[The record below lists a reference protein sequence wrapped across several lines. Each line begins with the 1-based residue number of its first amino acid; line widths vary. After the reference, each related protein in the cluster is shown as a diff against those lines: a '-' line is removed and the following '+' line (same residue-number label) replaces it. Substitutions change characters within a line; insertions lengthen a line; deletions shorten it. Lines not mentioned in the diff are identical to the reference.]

1 VTSLRF
7 AAVAISIG
15 VVLLGIAGLWHVW
28 KQQGTAAAVEHAL
41 EDQRNA
47 LVLQAVEARNREP
60 FVFSIGEERFE
71 LPAGETLTLESGP
84 LFVEISREGEVIHVK
99 TGRFQDQPPDEGEP
113 AASSPNGALREI
125 FDGE

>member
-28 KQQGTAAAVEHAL
+28 KQQGTVAAVEQAL
-41 EDQRNA
+41 ENQRNA

-60 FVFSIGEERFE
+60 FVFSIGQERYE
-71 LPAGETLTLESGP
+71 LPAGETLTLESGD
-84 LFVEISREGEVIHVK
+84 LFVEISREGEVMRIK
-99 TGRFQDQPPDEGEP
+99 TGQFRQPPDEGEP
-113 AASSPNGALREI
+113 AATSPNGATESS
-125 FDGE
+125 